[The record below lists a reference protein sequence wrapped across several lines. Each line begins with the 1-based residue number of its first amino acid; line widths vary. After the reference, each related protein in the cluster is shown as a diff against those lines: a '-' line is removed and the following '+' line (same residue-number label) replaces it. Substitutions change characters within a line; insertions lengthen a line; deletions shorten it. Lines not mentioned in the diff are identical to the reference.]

1 MSIFKKDNYADVT
14 TEENTDVEGTQEE
27 ESMETKVGFVAR
39 HKKGLIAAGVGLLA
53 LIGVGVAAARRGS
66 DDFDD
71 YDDDLGT
78 DDTPSD
84 AEGSAD
90 TDAE

>member
-14 TEENTDVEGTQEE
+14 TEENTDVERTQEE

-53 LIGVGVAAARRGS
+53 LVGVGVAAARRGS
-66 DDFDD
+66 DDYD

-84 AEGSAD
+84 AAGSAD